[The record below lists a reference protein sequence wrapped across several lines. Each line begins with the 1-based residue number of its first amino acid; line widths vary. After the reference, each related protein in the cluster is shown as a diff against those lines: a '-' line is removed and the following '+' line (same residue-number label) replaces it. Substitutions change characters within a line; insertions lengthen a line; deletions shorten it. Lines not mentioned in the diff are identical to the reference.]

1 MFSNCLRF
9 LCILTLLGTALGC
22 FCQTVEEN
30 AGEHLLT
37 MDFNEAEI
45 GDVLRILSEEYG
57 LNIIAGGDISGR
69 ITVSFS
75 DVGLDDALISILR
88 TNGYDYV
95 REGNIIRVIK
105 LGEPGVETVTKVVVL
120 KHVDAED
127 IRSSLSGIPTRYGK
141 IEIMKRTKGV
151 GSEKTQDRSSV
162 LVITDIPSNVK
173 KMEDIVSQLDVPAP
187 QIMIHARI
195 MEVSLDREANV
206 GIDWNLQAS
215 ATGAGRPTTFPL
227 NKKYTGRD
235 SKYFPRTA
243 PTDTD
248 FPARGGF
255 PYVPYG
261 DSDFKFGTLS
271 FTELGA
277 AIKLIESTSDTNILS
292 SPRITTLDNQEASI
306 HVGKKIPVPTYTY
319 NDDRGT
325 WEITGYED
333 EDVGITLK
341 VTPHVSEGDI
351 VMAVAPEISEIIG
364 WVVGPSGNEEKPKL
378 STRSANTQVR
388 VKDGETI
395 VIGGLIKDKKGKT
408 VSKVPILGDIPLI
421 GLLFRRN
428 RPAKEKID
436 LLIFLTPHIL
446 TDEKVREIE
455 QKDTNRM
462 EEYQTELRVK

>member
-1 MFSNCLRF
+1 MSNKWLRF
-9 LCILTLLGTALGC
+9 LYILILLIAAQEC
-22 FCQTVEEN
+22 FCQ
-30 AGEHLLT
+30 AGEGNAEERLLT

-45 GDVLRILSEEYG
+45 SDVLRILSEEYG
-57 LNIIAGGDISGR
+57 LNIIAGGDVSGR

-75 DVGLDDALISILR
+75 EVELDDALISILR

-105 LGEPGVETVTKVVVL
+105 LGEPGVETVTRIIVL

-127 IRSSLSGIPTRYGK
+127 IKNSLSGIITRYGK
-141 IEIMKRTKGV
+141 IEIMRRTKGV

-173 KMEDIVSQLDVPAP
+173 KIEDIVSRLDVPSP
-187 QIMIHARI
+187 QIMIQAKI
-195 MEVSLDREANV
+195 MEVSLDRNADI

-215 ATGAGRPTTFPL
+215 ATGAGRSTTFPF

-235 SKYFPRTA
+235 SKYFPRTDPA
-243 PTDTD
+243 DTD

-261 DSDFKFGTLS
+261 GSDAADFRFGTLS
-271 FTELGA
+271 FA
-277 AIKLIESTSDTNILS
+277 DFKAVVKLIESTTDTNILS
-292 SPRITTLDNQEASI
+292 SPQITTLDNQEASI
-306 HVGKKIPVPTYTY
+306 HVGKKIPVPTYSY

-341 VTPHVSEGDI
+341 VTPHVSEGNI
-351 VMAVAPEISEIIG
+351 IMAVAPEISEIIG
-364 WVVGPSGNEEKPKL
+364 WVVGPSGNEEKPQL
-378 STRSANTQVR
+378 SARSANTQVR

-395 VIGGLIKDKKGKT
+395 VIGGLIKDKKGKM
-408 VSKVPILGDIPLI
+408 VSKVPFLGDIPII
-421 GLLFRRN
+421 GLFFRRN
-428 RPAKEKID
+428 RPTKEKID

-446 TDEKVREIE
+446 TDEIE
-455 QKDTNRM
+455 QKDTGRM
-462 EEYQTELRVK
+462 TKGNDT